1 MKKFII
7 VLLVVLLVAV
17 AVWLT
22 QCQEEKPAEQATTE
36 HATTELVPAERKP
49 AELTRREKTLARL
62 KNATYMGIQEKD
74 PVTLTDGIWVGEPSQ
89 EGGSSRSSVYYVR
102 DFLLEGDID
111 GNGTD
116 EAAVLLAASSGGTGV
131 NIYLAAV
138 RITDDKL
145 ENLDTVVVGDRVQ
158 IRKAGFG
165 AEHIF
170 LELVQAGPDDAMSNP
185 GELNMVGWNL
195 VNDKLVPLQV
205 TTKPRRLS
213 LETISEFAW
222 ALTWWSLDEPAPAEP
237 GITLSLKDGNLGGS
251 SGCNSYFMEAKT
263 GAAPGDLSMGPSG
276 GTMKACPED
285 VMAVEKR
292 YLAQMA
298 GVKRYGF
305 LAGMLALSYEVDGT
319 MGVMLFE
326 RQKIE

>member
-1 MKKFII
+1 MKKFTI
-7 VLLVVLLVAV
+7 VLLVALLVAV

-22 QCQEEKPAEQATTE
+22 QCQEEKPAEQVTVEQAPVE
-36 HATTELVPAERKP
+36 QAPAEEKP
-49 AELTRREKTLARL
+49 VELTPTEKTLARL

-74 PVTLTDGIWVGEPSQ
+74 PVTLTNGLWVGEPSQ
-89 EGGSSRSSVYYVR
+89 EGGSSRPSVYYVR

-138 RITDDKL
+138 RITGDKL
-145 ENLDTVVVGDRVQ
+145 ENLDTVLVGDRVQ

-165 AEHIF
+165 AKHIF

-213 LETISEFAW
+213 LETISESAW
-222 ALTWWSLDEPAPAEP
+222 ALRWWGMDEPATAEP
-237 GITLSLKDGNLGGS
+237 AITLSLKDGNLGGS

-263 GAAPGDLSMGPSG
+263 GAKPGDLSMGPSG

-305 LAGMLALSYEVDGT
+305 LAGMLAFSYEVDGT
-319 MGVMLFE
+319 RGVMLFE

>member
-1 MKKFII
+1 MKKFTII
-7 VLLVVLLVAV
+7 LLVVLLLAV
-17 AVWLT
+17 AFWLT
-22 QCQEEKPAEQATTE
+22 QCQDKEPTEQATTE
-36 HATTELVPAERKP
+36 QATTELTPVEPKP
-49 AELTRREKTLARL
+49 AELTAKEKTLARL

-89 EGGSSRSSVYYVR
+89 EGGSSRPSVFFVR

-145 ENLDTVVVGDRVQ
+145 DNLDTKLVGDRVQ

-170 LELVQAGPDDAMSNP
+170 LELVEAGPDDPMSNP
-185 GELNMVGWNL
+185 GELTMVGWNL
-195 VNDKLVPLQV
+195 VNEKLVPLEV
-205 TTKPRRLS
+205 ATKPRRLS
-213 LETISEFAW
+213 LDTIAESE
-222 ALTWWSLDEPAPAEP
+222 WSLRWWGMDEPADAEP

-263 GAAPGDLSMGPSG
+263 GKMPGDLSMGPSG
-276 GTMKACPED
+276 GTMKACPDD

-298 GVKRYGF
+298 GVKRYGY
-305 LAGMLALSYEVDGT
+305 LAGMLALTYEVDGT

-326 RQKIE
+326 RQTIE

>member
-89 EGGSSRSSVYYVR
+89 AGGSSRPSVYYVR

-292 YLAQMA
+292 YLAQMT

-319 MGVMLFE
+319 RGVMLFE